1 MTLTAGQQR
10 VFQGIIEGRSNQ
22 DIASQLG
29 LSDKTVK
36 AHVTVILRQAKLKSR
51 CELIVAFYTGKLREV
66 TCAVPSI

>member
-1 MTLTAGQQR
+1 MTLSPGQQR

-29 LSDKTVK
+29 LCEKTVK
-36 AHVTVILRQAKLKSR
+36 AHVTDILKKAKLRSR